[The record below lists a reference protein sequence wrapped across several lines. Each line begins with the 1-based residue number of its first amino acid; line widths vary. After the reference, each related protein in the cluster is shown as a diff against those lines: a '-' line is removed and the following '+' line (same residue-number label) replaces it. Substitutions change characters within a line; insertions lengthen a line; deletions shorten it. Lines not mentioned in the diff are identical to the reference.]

1 MEEGSVVYTYQLT
14 VVKKRN
20 FHQNSTIAIRVFEI
34 SQNRIARRNRRFS
47 FEISRGFALHQYT
60 LHVEIEKTKTTT
72 QRIDDSTKLVTVLPD
87 NEYEIEKCN
96 FREEFVVKLTL

>member
-60 LHVEIEKTKTTT
+60 LARGNRKDENDYPTNRRFNEVS
-72 QRIDDSTKLVTVLPD
+72 DSVT
-87 NEYEIEKCN
+87 
-96 FREEFVVKLTL
+96 R